1 MLGMEKFA
9 SLNRIYPL
17 TLPSCCRQCVPGCT
31 ELCPVLPLQC
41 CLSLACRVCGQ
52 RLFLPTHL
60 CSTSS
65 LHVILGVMGGRR
77 RTSPPTLF
85 TVSPCIHAC
94 FKCAINKCS
103 GPDSVA
109 VGEFQWFEVLVHLS
123 GSVGCLWWGL
133 WVCLAGD
140 QALGGEQCPHPSH
153 QASAAAVL
161 PPCIHTQPL
170 HCQLLG
176 LLV

>member
-1 MLGMEKFA
+1 MSVFKFNAHPKPIPFFFSLSFVTGME
-9 SLNRIYPL
+9 LVRITSFQKQRGLISEPHGKVCFPKQD
-17 TLPSCCRQCVPGCT
+17 LPTHPPQLLRQCVPGCT

-41 CLSLACRVCGQ
+41 CLSLACRACGQ
-52 RLFLPTHL
+52 HLFLPTHL

-94 FKCAINKCS
+94 FKSAINKCS

-109 VGEFQWFEVLVHLS
+109 AGEFQWFEVLVHLS
-123 GSVGCLWWGL
+123 GSVGCL
-133 WVCLAGD
+133 
-140 QALGGEQCPHPSH
+140 
-153 QASAAAVL
+153 
-161 PPCIHTQPL
+161 
-170 HCQLLG
+170 
-176 LLV
+176 